1 MISQATYEAVALEAS
16 DHPWELF
23 NGELREKPAMSFA
36 HNEVMSELGFEL
48 RSQLDRDAFVV
59 RINAGRVARSDR
71 NYFIPDVMVVPASFA
86 VRLRQDMDTLEI
98 YAEPLP
104 LVVEVWSP
112 STGFYDVDDKLPEY
126 QARGDLEIW
135 RLHPY
140 ERTLTAWRRRTDG
153 GYDESFQ
160 KGGVV
165 HPVGLPNVAIDL
177 DDLFDLG

>member
-1 MISQATYEAVALEAS
+1 MVTQATYTAVSLE
-16 DHPWELF
+16 DPNHQWELF

-36 HNEVMSELGFEL
+36 HNEIMSELGFRL
-48 RSQLDRDAFVV
+48 RSQLDRGAFVV

-71 NYFIPDVMVVPASFA
+71 NYFIPDVMVVPADLA
-86 VRLRQDMDTLEI
+86 ARLRQDATSLEI
-98 YAEPLP
+98 YDEPLP

-135 RLHPY
+135 RLHPH
-140 ERTLTAWRRRTDG
+140 ERTLTAWRRRSDG

-165 HPVGLPNVAIDL
+165 HPVGLPNVTVDL
-177 DDLFDLG
+177 DELLNLG